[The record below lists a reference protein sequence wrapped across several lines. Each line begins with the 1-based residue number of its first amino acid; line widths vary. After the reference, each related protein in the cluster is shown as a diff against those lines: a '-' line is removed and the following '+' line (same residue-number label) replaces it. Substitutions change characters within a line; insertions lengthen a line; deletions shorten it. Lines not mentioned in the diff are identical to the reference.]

1 MTKSSTL
8 TRLLPVL
15 ALLAAG
21 PSTAGAA
28 VILDT
33 FAGVAPGHTTAA
45 GWALRDTQW
54 IGRPLT
60 VSGSDYSLDSI
71 VLPIAWNVGETT
83 SVLVTLQ
90 TDTGGSPSGT
100 ILESWTINHPGGG
113 DIVQVFTNTSALNPV
128 LIPGTYHIV
137 ASSTA
142 TGNNIGWSQ
151 TNDGHTA
158 SIEASS
164 NGGGT
169 WASFSVIDVAVT
181 VNATAVPEAGT
192 ATIAL
197 GGLLLTGLRRRRA

>member
-33 FAGVAPGHTTAA
+33 FAGVAPGHSPSAA
-45 GWALRDTQW
+45 YALRDTQW
-54 IGRPLT
+54 IGRALT
-60 VSGSDYSLDSI
+60 VAGSDYSLDSI
-71 VLPIAWNVGETT
+71 VLPISWNLGDTT
-83 SVLVTLQ
+83 SVQLSLQ

-113 DIVQVFTNTSALNPV
+113 DITQVFTNTSALNPV
-128 LIPGTYHIV
+128 LTPGTYHIV

-142 TGNNIGWSQ
+142 IGNNIGWSQ

-164 NGGGT
+164 TGGAPG
-169 WASFSVIDVAVT
+169 APS
-181 VNATAVPEAGT
+181 P
-192 ATIAL
+192 
-197 GGLLLTGLRRRRA
+197 LLTWQSR

>member
-33 FAGVAPGHTTAA
+33 FAGVAPGYSTN
-45 GWALRDTQW
+45 GWALSTAQW
-54 IGRPLT
+54 IGRALT
-60 VSGSDYSLDSI
+60 VAGSDYSLDSI
-71 VLPIAWNVGETT
+71 VLPISWNLGDTT
-83 SVLVTLQ
+83 SVQLSLQ